1 MGALPQHGRWHV
13 LSLPAE
19 AEAGDVL
26 GRAAGEMLW
35 DDDYGYGAV
44 LRREKATQT
53 PRNWS
58 ALYQQRPAP
67 DEGNYFLRGWI
78 KPYDRDP
85 PRERLHVYG
94 ASDYAVTADGG
105 DYTVHVVVGIDPG
118 GRMYLLD
125 LWREQAASDRWVEA
139 FCDLVRRW
147 RPLAWAEEQGQI
159 RAGIGPFLEHR
170 MRERKAFVMRNPMPT
185 RGDKAIRAQSIRG
198 RMALEGLYVPAGAL
212 WLSALEHELLTFP
225 AGRHDDQVDALGLIG
240 QMLDQATYG
249 LPAKKKSMHA
259 LAGYRPIDGELGPNQ
274 GLDGFNKAM

>member
-1 MGALPQHGRWHV
+1 MSALPTHGRWHV
-13 LSLPAE
+13 LCLPAE
-19 AEAGDVL
+19 AEKGDVL
-26 GRAAGEMLW
+26 GRAVGEMLW

-67 DEGNYFLRGWI
+67 DEGNYFLRAWL
-78 KPYDRDP
+78 KSYDRDP
-85 PRERLHVYG
+85 PRAQLHVYG

-105 DYTVHVVVGIDPG
+105 DYTVHVVVGIDPS

-170 MRERKAFVMRNPMPT
+170 MRERKAFVLRNPMPT

-198 RMALEGLYVPAGAL
+198 RMALQGLYVPDGAL
-212 WLSALEHELLTFP
+212 WRAALEHELLTFP

-240 QMLDQATYG
+240 QLLDTATYG
-249 LPAKKKSMHA
+249 APVRKKPSGI
-259 LAGYRPIDGELGPNQ
+259 LSGYRLLEGELGQHQ